1 MHSPSHV
8 GDALLYK
15 KPCDWCRET
24 AAAAIYSSYIFQN
37 APKRSL
43 SRTDTRLC
51 IALLPA
57 ATSTFCVSSDS
68 EKLIDKD

>member
-24 AAAAIYSSYIFQN
+24 AAAARQLYIPKCTEPFIVPHGYTTMHCLVASSYLYVLCQF
-37 APKRSL
+37 
-43 SRTDTRLC
+43 RLRK
-51 IALLPA
+51 A
-57 ATSTFCVSSDS
+57 D
-68 EKLIDKD
+68 